1 MGLATA
7 SGLLASKQRPASGSL
22 AQVCWKPVQG
32 SLGLAG
38 PQSPAPGGVAGK
50 ATRWGAVDLLGAL
63 APALGP
69 PLRNLE
75 RTPGPFWRPIVLG
88 LQKEACVNVR
98 RFLKVIVLGVDG
110 VCL

>member
-7 SGLLASKQRPASGSL
+7 SGLASKQRPASGSL

-50 ATRWGAVDLLGAL
+50 GHVGGGCGFIWCLSTR
-63 APALGP
+63 PRP

-75 RTPGPFWRPIVLG
+75 KNPGPVWRPIVLWASEG
-88 LQKEACVNVR
+88 SLRECSA
-98 RFLKVIVLGVDG
+98 FLKEVIVLGVDG